1 MSTPRDQG
9 QEDIDIDAQ
18 AKADRPFDILVKSTR
33 SPAREAIPAHSE
45 CLAKGSHVFQSMLEL
60 GSLALSNETNSVSEN
75 QLPIVEVDERY
86 EILVLLVNLLE
97 SPPQLPPAT
106 VTSYLPSSAIPSSN
120 DPPGN
125 VLPWPLVTTLLDAA
139 DKYDFT
145 NDILGILHAHLRSHA
160 SSHPLPVY
168 ALASRLG
175 LSSIASHASSF
186 LLHPPMHQYSVSE
199 IKLLPSATSY
209 HLLLILQTRRLES
222 LKKILG
228 NEMLFPHDYG
238 ACSQHGTA
246 SAKSVWEARKTAV
259 LDHMNASSSI
269 ADMMAYD
276 EDTKQQLKSCAE
288 CCLSW
293 ERAVEMMRYKA
304 EKVTRETN
312 QLPESE
318 LP

>member
-1 MSTPRDQG
+1 MSTPRDQS
-9 QEDIDIDAQ
+9 QDIDIDAKV
-18 AKADRPFDILVKSTR
+18 KADRPFDILVKSTQ

-45 CLAKGSHVFQSMLEL
+45 CLLDKGSHVFQSMLEL
-60 GSLALSNETNSVSEN
+60 GSNETSSASEN
-75 QLPIVEVDERY
+75 QLPTVEVDERY

-106 VTSYLPSSAIPSSN
+106 VTSYIPASAVPSTG
-120 DPPGN
+120 DPPGT

-145 NDILGILHAHLRSHA
+145 NDILVLLHAHLQSHA

-168 ALASRLG
+168 ALTSRLG

-199 IKLLPSATSY
+199 IKILPSATSY

-222 LKKILG
+222 LKKTLG

-238 ACSQHGTA
+238 ACSKHGTA
-246 SAKSVWEARKTAV
+246 SAKSVWEARKEVALNHV
-259 LDHMNASSSI
+259 DASSSI

-276 EDTKQQLKSCAE
+276 EETKQQLKNCDE
-288 CCLSW
+288 CCLAW

-304 EKVTRETN
+304 GKAQTGNRSTPRV
-312 QLPESE
+312 
-318 LP
+318 